1 MRTLLLM
8 QGAPGSGKSYWI
20 KENNLEQYTLSA
32 DNIRTMLSSPI
43 LNENGKMTITQKND
57 KYVWDLLFQ
66 ILENRMKN
74 GDFTVI
80 DATHNNDKT
89 IKKYKELCDTYKY
102 TMFIKRV
109 DTPLEQC
116 LINNRNRDKYK
127 FVPEDKIKLIYN
139 RIQNMKKLSWFNYIN
154 DISEINNFYIEDM
167 DKYNEVFV
175 IGDIHGCIEPL
186 NDFFKQHSFN
196 ENSAYIFLGDYIDR
210 GLNNLEVMKKMTELS
225 QYTNVFL
232 LEGNHENVLLPF
244 SKGIPSGK
252 TAFDKYTAPELK
264 SIPKKDI
271 KLFYKKLRQCMRIRY
286 RGYEYLLTHGG
297 LPCNPKH
304 LTYISTHQLIKG
316 VGDYDSDID
325 RSWLENES
333 TVIQIHGHRSY
344 KNYPN
349 SCSLENEVEF
359 GGWLNY
365 AELSD
370 NGFTIYSIK
379 NNKFKQTTDNAA
391 DTENRKGLNTPNKT
405 INDMS
410 RNRMIK
416 CKKLDNNIVSINF
429 SKSCFKKKAWNDL
442 TVKARGLFVN
452 KETGDIIGRGYEK
465 FFNFRE
471 RQDTTLK
478 YIEDNYQFP
487 LYCYKKYNGYLG
499 IISHNNGELIFF
511 SKTTNVGEKAERF
524 KEIFYKYTTNSF
536 RETLLN
542 ILIQYNCSLTCEVV
556 DILYDPHIISSDIN
570 ESIHMLDLIEN
581 TLEYNNLEDIFKKE
595 ITSRLL
601 ANYDYHR
608 EHISAKELC
617 NIIADKNDLKDWIK
631 KAKSEVDSEGYV
643 IQSCD
648 NKQIFKLKTD
658 YYNEWKSCRYLM
670 NRIQKQ
676 NGYFEIRL
684 SQSPLQV
691 QFGKWYSDN
700 FDTLKDI
707 GDIISLRNRFENYT
721 KVLK

>member
-89 IKKYKELCDTYKY
+89 IKRYKELCDTYKY
-102 TMFIKRV
+102 TMFIKKI

-116 LINNRNRDKYK
+116 LINNKNRYEYK
-127 FVPEDKIKLIYN
+127 NVPEDKIRLMYN

-186 NDFFKQHSFN
+186 NDFFKQHPFN

-210 GLNNLEVMKKMTELS
+210 GLNNLEVMKKMIELS

-271 KLFYKKLRQCMRIRY
+271 KKFYKKLRQCMKITY
-286 RGYEYLLTHGG
+286 KGHQYLLTHAGI
-297 LPCNPKH
+297 PCNPRH

-316 VGDYDSDID
+316 VGNYDFDVD
-325 RSWLENES
+325 KAWLENEPNI
-333 TVIQIHGHRSY
+333 IQIHGHRSY
-344 KNYPN
+344 KDYVN
-349 SCSLENEVEF
+349 SISLEGEVEF
-359 GGWLNY
+359 GRYLKY

-370 NGFTIYSIK
+370 NGFIINKIK
-379 NNKFKQTTDNAA
+379 NNKFETLEKVAEG
-391 DTENRKGLNTPNKT
+391 TETRDGFNTPNET
-405 INDMS
+405 INAMS
-410 RNRMIK
+410 RNRMIR
-416 CKKLDNNIVSINF
+416 CKNLDNNIASINF
-429 SKSCFKKKAWNDL
+429 TESCFKKKTWNDL

-452 KETGDIIGRGYEK
+452 KITGDVIARGYEK
-465 FFNFRE
+465 FFNYQE
-471 RQDTTLK
+471 RQDTTLN
-478 YIEDNYQFP
+478 YIKNNYQFP
-487 LYCYKKYNGYLG
+487 LISYKKYNGYLG
-499 IISHNNGELIFF
+499 IISHFNNELMFF

-524 KEIFYKYTTNSF
+524 KEIFYKYTTEEY
-536 RETLLN
+536 RKQLLD
-542 ILIQYNCSLTCEVV
+542 ILIEHNCSLTCEVI
-556 DILYDPHIISSDIN
+556 DTKYDPHIIKEYQDECIYL
-570 ESIHMLDLIEN
+570 LDLI
-581 TLEYNNLEDIFKKE
+581 
-595 ITSRLL
+595 
-601 ANYDYHR
+601 
-608 EHISAKELC
+608 
-617 NIIADKNDLKDWIK
+617 KNDLEYENLENIYVKEIYLGIVKLYDMYDYQHILVK
-631 KAKSEVDSEGYV
+631 ELDEVIMTPDELDNYIQRANKRTIEGFV
-643 IQSCD
+643 IQSKD
-648 NKQIFKLKTD
+648 NKQLFKLKTD

-676 NGYFEIRL
+676 NGYFETRL

-707 GDIISLRNRFENYT
+707 GDIISLRNRFENYM